1 MSEVVCHTSKL
12 FSAMNILNFHSE
24 LDQTWNFKSMFYV
37 ENISLT
43 KQNEQRIDRNDVFF
57 ISFAKK
63 KIYQTHSVSV

>member
-1 MSEVVCHTSKL
+1 MKIR
-12 FSAMNILNFHSE
+12 NILNFHSE
-24 LDQTWNFKSMFYV
+24 LDQTWNFKSLFYV

-63 KIYQTHSVSV
+63 KKIIKRTVFLYKF